1 MSADNYKIE
10 SESKRENSIFALKV
24 SNDVKDITGY
34 IYYFNK
40 FDDDTKTIQNLHAF
54 NKSYKNIHI
63 IVYNYKAKKLS
74 YYHPLEYSEIGAK
87 QLNKYDKC
95 IIINIKVKKAI
106 TTYIF
111 LSEERN
117 NQIIDNTIFKGMKP
131 ENKQIFEANNLFNIV
146 KALFNII
153 EDYNMNIGSV
163 PVAKGV
169 NQVNVEA
176 TEEAQQQGENTNDS
190 YVKTIPEAEYQKSL
204 KEDAQAPEEPQPV
217 QTNTDELDK
226 AATRIQSIVRGN
238 AERKK
243 HVERVAKQQQPGGG
257 KRKYKTNVN
266 QKSLKKM
273 STIIKKLLKI
283 NLNIKPVAKPKAKPV
298 GKPTT
303 KPKAKPVAKPATK
316 PKAKK

>member
-74 YYHPLEYSEIGAK
+74 YYHPLEDSEIGAK
-87 QLNKYDKC
+87 LNKYDKC
-95 IIINIKVKKAI
+95 IIINIKVKQAI

-117 NQIIDNTIFKGMKP
+117 NQIIDKTIFKDMIP
-131 ENKQIFEANNLFNIV
+131 ENKKIFEDNNLFNIV

-169 NQVNVEA
+169 EQPVDAEEEEVKRREEAEERAAAETAAKKKAEDDAAAAKKAEEDAAAAKKAAEEEEVKRQEEEA
-176 TEEAQQQGENTNDS
+176 T
-190 YVKTIPEAEYQKSL
+190 
-204 KEDAQAPEEPQPV
+204 
-217 QTNTDELDK
+217 
-226 AATRIQSIVRGN
+226 AAV
-238 AERKK
+238 
-243 HVERVAKQQQPGGG
+243 GG

-283 NLNIKPVAKPKAKPV
+283 NLNIKPVAKPKAKPA
-298 GKPTT
+298 T
-303 KPKAKPVAKPATK
+303 KPKAKPATKPKAKPAKPAIKPKAKPATK